1 MRSASLSCLALLS
14 ISAGLAVGEGPR
26 TIEFNRDVRPILS
39 DKCFACHGP
48 DKGRRK
54 GDLRLDVEKDA
65 KAERDGGRAIVPG
78 KPAESKLWQKVTAAN
93 EKERMPPAKF
103 VKSLTPR
110 EIETL
115 KLWIE
120 QGAKWQEH
128 WSLIA
133 PKRPALPKTANPAWA
148 RNAIDHF
155 VLARL
160 EEEKLKPAAEADRRT
175 LIRRLSFDLTGL
187 PPTPEEVEA
196 FVHDQTPTAYEKLVD
211 KMLSSKHFG
220 ERMAI
225 YWLDVVRFADTAG
238 YHSDNHRDITPYR
251 DYVIRAFNANKPF
264 DRFTTEQLAGDL
276 LPETTVEQRIASG
289 YNRLLQTT
297 EEGGAQAKEY
307 LAKYSADRVR
317 NTAVIW
323 LGVTMGCAECHDHK
337 FDPFT
342 QRDFYS
348 LAAFFADLQETAVGR
363 QQQTPVPDE
372 EYQAELKRIDGA
384 LAGARQRLQSTAPR
398 ATAFE
403 EWQRKLTEQVAKQGP
418 LWAPHKPEK
427 LVSKGGATLALL
439 DDLSVLASGKNP
451 AKDTYTITLR
461 TDLKRITGLRLE
473 ALTHASLPGQGLS
486 RGNGNFVLTGVEIE
500 AQGGNATA
508 PQRMRLS
515 AAAADHSQAG
525 HPVESLLKDNGP
537 GWAVEGHVKKENRQA
552 VFTFA
557 EPIAGG
563 AGTVITVRLK
573 HESPFPQHAIGCF
586 RMALTTADK
595 PGLNKEAMP
604 VEALKAL
611 QRDPE
616 KRSPAEKAALLAYY
630 RSVAPEF
637 AAQRKEIA
645 DWETERQNLQKSV
658 PTSLV
663 SMSVAPRP
671 IRILKRGN
679 WQDDSGEIVPP
690 NTPAALG
697 PLNINGRRASR
708 LDLARWMVAPENPLT
723 ARVFVNRLWKLTF
736 GQGIVR
742 TLDDFGS
749 QGTWPSHPDLLD
761 WLAVEFRES
770 GWDTKHI
777 LRLMLTSQTYRQSSR
792 LDESLRHVDPYNYLL
807 ARQGRFRLD
816 AEMVRDNALAISG
829 LLSPKVGGRSVK
841 PYQPDGYWDYLN
853 FPRRTYQKDTGDN
866 QYRRGLYTY
875 WQRTFLHPSLQA
887 FDAPS
892 REECTVER
900 PRSNTPL
907 QALVLLNDPTYVESA
922 RAFAERIVREG
933 GTDVPSRIQFGYR
946 RALSRPATAD
956 EVKLLHALYQHHR
969 KAYAADTKAAEA
981 LLKVGDR
988 PAPRDVELAEL
999 AAWTSVA
1006 RVVLNLHETIT
1017 RN

>member
-1 MRSASLSCLALLS
+1 MRRACLPLVCLFLGVSVVRAE
-14 ISAGLAVGEGPR
+14 APR
-26 TIEFNRDVRPILS
+26 TVEFNRDVRPILS

-54 GDLRLDVEKDA
+54 ADLRLDVEKEA
-65 KAERDGGRAIVPG
+65 KEKRDGGAAIVPG
-78 KPAESKLWQKVTAAN
+78 KLAESKLYQKITASN

-103 VKSLTPR
+103 VKSLSPR

-128 WSLIA
+128 WSQIA
-133 PKRPALPKTANPAWA
+133 PKRPTLPKIADKAWA

-187 PPTPEEVEA
+187 PPTPEEVDA
-196 FVHDQTPTAYEKLVD
+196 FVNDPSPTAYETLVD
-211 KMLSSKHFG
+211 RLLSSKHFG

-238 YHSDNHRDITPYR
+238 YHSDNHRDISPYR
-251 DYVIRAFNANKPF
+251 DYVIRSFNNNKPF
-264 DRFTTEQLAGDL
+264 DRFTIEQLAGDL
-276 LPETTVEQRIASG
+276 LPNATVEQRIASG

-323 LGVTMGCAECHDHK
+323 MGLTMGCCECHDHK
-337 FDPFT
+337 FDPLT

-363 QQQTPVPDE
+363 QQQTPVPDQ
-372 EYQAELKRIDGA
+372 EYEADTKRLDAAIAE
-384 LAGARQRLQSTAPR
+384 ARQKLATAPPN

-403 EWQRKLTEQVAKQGP
+403 EWQRKLKERLAKGGSVWTP
-418 LWAPHKPEK
+418 IKPEK
-427 LVSKGGATLALL
+427 LTSSGGATLSLL
-439 DDLSVLASGKNP
+439 DDLSVLSSGKNP
-451 AKDTYTITLR
+451 AKDTYTVTLH
-461 TDLKRITGLRLE
+461 TDLARITGIRLE
-473 ALTHASLPGQGLS
+473 AIPHTSLPGKGLS
-486 RGNGNFVLTGVEIE
+486 RGNGNYVLTGFEIDV
-500 AQGGNATA
+500 QTA
-508 PQRMRLS
+508 NDSKPKRVKLS
-515 AAAADHSQAG
+515 AAVADFSQAG
-525 HPVESLLKDNGP
+525 FPVESLLKDKGE
-537 GWAVEGHVKKENRQA
+537 GWAVDGNAKKENRQA

-563 AGTVITVRLK
+563 AGTVLTVRLK
-573 HESPFPQHAIGCF
+573 HNSIYPQHNIGCF
-586 RMALTTADK
+586 RLALTTAEK
-595 PGLNKEAMP
+595 PGLGKDAIP
-604 VEALKAL
+604 AAAVKAIQL
-611 QRDPE
+611 DPE
-616 KRSPAEKAALLAYY
+616 KRTQADKDAILAHY
-630 RSVAPEF
+630 RTEAPEF
-637 AAQRKEIA
+637 ETLRKEIA
-645 DWETERQNLQKSV
+645 NIEAERQNRTKSV

-663 SMSVAPRP
+663 SMAVAPRP

-679 WQDDSGEIVPP
+679 WQDDSGEIVQP
-690 NTPAALG
+690 NTPASLPALG
-697 PLNINGRRASR
+697 VSGRRATR
-708 LDLARWMVAPENPLT
+708 LDLAKWMVAADNPLP

-742 TLDDFGS
+742 SLDDFGS

-761 WLAVEFRES
+761 WLAVEYRES
-770 GWDTKHI
+770 GWDTKHM
-777 LRLMLTSQTYRQSSR
+777 LKLMLTSQTYRQSSR
-792 LDESLRHVDPYNYLL
+792 VDDALKQVDPYNYLL
-807 ARQGRFRLD
+807 ARQGRFRLE
-816 AEMVRDNALAISG
+816 AEMVRDNALAVSG
-829 LLSPKVGGRSVK
+829 LLSRRIGGKSVK

-853 FPRRTYQKDTGDN
+853 FPRRTWQKDLGDD

-922 RAFAERIVREG
+922 RAFAEKIVAEG
-933 GTDVPSRIQFGYR
+933 GTDAATRIQFTYR
-946 RALSRPATAD
+946 RALGRPASAA
-956 EVKLLHALYQHHR
+956 EVKLLDTLYQHH
-969 KAYAADTKAAEA
+969 KKQYATDAKAAEA
-981 LLKVGDR
+981 LLKVGDK
-988 PAPRDVELAEL
+988 PMPKEMDLAEL

>member
-1 MRSASLSCLALLS
+1 MRRPCLLLLFLLLPVSALRAE
-14 ISAGLAVGEGPR
+14 APR

-54 GDLRLDVEKDA
+54 ADLRLDIEKEA

-78 KPAESKLWQKVTAAN
+78 KSAESKLYTKVTASN

-115 KLWIE
+115 KLWVE

-128 WSLIA
+128 WSQIA
-133 PKRPALPKTANPAWA
+133 PKRPTLPKTSNPAWA
-148 RNAIDHF
+148 RSAIDHF

-160 EEEKLKPAAEADRRT
+160 DEEKLKPAPEADRRT

-187 PPTPEEVEA
+187 PPAAEDVEA
-196 FVHDQTPTAYEKLVD
+196 FVNDSSPTAYEKLVD
-211 KMLSSKHFG
+211 KLLSSKHFG

-238 YHSDNHRDITPYR
+238 YHSDNHRDISPYR
-251 DYVIRAFNANKPF
+251 DYVIKSFNKNKPF
-264 DRFTTEQLAGDL
+264 DRFTIEQLAGDL
-276 LPETTVEQRIASG
+276 LPEATIEQRIASG

-323 LGVTMGCAECHDHK
+323 LGLTMGCAECHDHK
-337 FDPFT
+337 FDPIT

-363 QQQTPVPDE
+363 QAQTPVPDE
-372 EYQAELKRIDGA
+372 EHEAAMKQMDTAIA
-384 LAGARQRLQSTAPR
+384 AARQKLDAAMPQGS
-398 ATAFE
+398 AFE
-403 EWQRKLTEQVAKQGP
+403 EWQRKLADRLAKSGTAWTP
-418 LWAPHKPEK
+418 IKPEK
-427 LVSKGGATLALL
+427 VTSSGGATLNLL
-439 DDLSVLASGKNP
+439 DDLSVLSSGKNP
-451 AKDTYTITLR
+451 AKDTYTATLR
-461 TDLKRITGLRLE
+461 TDLARITGIRLE
-473 ALTHASLPGQGLS
+473 ALQHSSLPGQGLS
-486 RGNGNFVLTGVEIE
+486 RGNGNFVLTGFEVE
-500 AQGGNATA
+500 AQTPNDKKPRRVKLRGAV
-508 PQRMRLS
+508 
-515 AAAADHSQAG
+515 ADFSQQG
-525 HPVESLLKDNGP
+525 FPVDSLLKDKGE
-537 GWAVEGHVKKENRQA
+537 GWAVEGHAKKDESRQA
-552 VFTFA
+552 VFLFA
-557 EPIAGG
+557 EPMPGG
-563 AGTVITVRLK
+563 AGTVLTVRLK
-573 HESPFPQHAIGCF
+573 HDSIYPQHNIGCF
-586 RMALTTADK
+586 RLALTTDDKPTLGKDAIPAAVVKAVRLDPTKRTQADK
-595 PGLNKEAMP
+595 D
-604 VEALKAL
+604 ALVAH
-611 QRDPE
+611 
-616 KRSPAEKAALLAYY
+616 Y
-630 RSVAPEF
+630 RTEAPEF
-637 AAQRKEIA
+637 DALRKEIA
-645 DWETERQNLQKSV
+645 RLEIERLARSKTV

-663 SMSVAPRP
+663 SMAVAPRP
-671 IRILKRGN
+671 IHILKRGN

-690 NTPAALG
+690 NTPASLPPVG
-697 PLNINGRRASR
+697 VNGRRPTR
-708 LDLARWMVAPENPLT
+708 LDLAKWMVAPENPLT
-723 ARVFVNRLWKLTF
+723 ARVFVNRLWKLAF

-742 TLDDFGS
+742 SLDDFGS

-761 WLAVEFRES
+761 WLAVEYRES
-770 GWDTKHI
+770 GWDTKHM
-777 LRLMLTSQTYRQSSR
+777 LKLMLTSQTYRQSSR
-792 LDESLRHVDPYNYLL
+792 ADESLKQVDPYNYLL
-807 ARQGRFRLD
+807 ARQGRFRFE
-816 AEMVRDNALAISG
+816 AEMVRDNALAVSG
-829 LLSPKVGGRSVK
+829 LLSRRIGGRSVK

-853 FPRRTYQKDTGDN
+853 FPRRTWQKDMGDD

-922 RAFAERIVREG
+922 RAFAEQIVREG
-933 GTDVPSRIQFGYR
+933 GADAAAKIQFAYR
-946 RALSRPATAD
+946 HAVSRPATPA
-956 EVKLLHALYQHHR
+956 EVNLLEKLYRHH
-969 KAYAADTKAAEA
+969 KKEYAADAKAAEA

-988 PAPRDVELAEL
+988 PMPKEMDLAEL

>member
-1 MRSASLSCLALLS
+1 MRRACLPLLVSLLVPVSSLHADS
-14 ISAGLAVGEGPR
+14 PR

-54 GDLRLDVEKDA
+54 ADLRLDVEKEA
-65 KAERDGGRAIVPG
+65 KETRDGGAAIVAG
-78 KPAESKLWQKVTAAN
+78 KPAESKLYQKITASN
-93 EKERMPPAKF
+93 EKQRMPPAKF
-103 VKSLTPR
+103 VKSLSPR

-128 WSLIA
+128 WSQIA
-133 PKRPALPKTANPAWA
+133 PKRPTLPKVADKAWA

-160 EEEKLKPAAEADRRT
+160 EEDKLKPAAEADRRT
-175 LIRRLSFDLTGL
+175 LIRRLTFDLTGL
-187 PPTPEEVEA
+187 PPTPEEVDA
-196 FVHDQTPTAYEKLVD
+196 FVNDMAPNAYEKVVD
-211 KMLSSKHFG
+211 RLLTSKHFG

-251 DYVIRAFNANKPF
+251 DYVIRSFNDNKRF
-264 DRFTTEQLAGDL
+264 DRFTIEQLAGDL
-276 LPETTVEQRIASG
+276 LPNATVEQRIASG

-323 LGVTMGCAECHDHK
+323 MGLTMGCCECHDHK
-337 FDPFT
+337 FDPLT

-363 QQQTPVPDE
+363 QAQTPVPDQ
-372 EYQAELKRIDGA
+372 EYEADMKRLDAAVAEVRQK
-384 LAGARQRLQSTAPR
+384 LATASPN

-403 EWQRKLTEQVAKQGP
+403 EWQRKLKERLAKGGSAWTP
-418 LWAPHKPEK
+418 IKPEK
-427 LVSKGGATLALL
+427 LTSSGGATLSLL
-439 DDLSVLASGKNP
+439 DDLAVLSSGKNS
-451 AKDTYTITLR
+451 AKDTYTVTLH
-461 TDLKRITGLRLE
+461 TDLARITGIRLE
-473 ALTHASLPGQGLS
+473 ALQHASLPGKGLS
-486 RGNGNFVLTGVEIE
+486 RGNGNYVLTGFDVEV
-500 AQGGNATA
+500 QTPNDKK
-508 PQRMRLS
+508 PKRVKLS
-515 AAAADHSQAG
+515 AAVADFSQSG
-525 HPVESLLKDNGP
+525 FPVESLLKDKGE
-537 GWAVEGHVKKENRQA
+537 GWAVDGHTKKENRQA

-557 EPIAGG
+557 EPISGG
-563 AGTVITVRLK
+563 AGTVLTIRMKQDSVY
-573 HESPFPQHAIGCF
+573 PQHNIGCF
-586 RMALTTADK
+586 RLALTTADK
-595 PGLNKEAMP
+595 PGLGKDAIP
-604 VEALKAL
+604 AAVVKAIQL
-611 QRDPE
+611 DPE
-616 KRSPAEKAALLAYY
+616 KRTQADKDALLSLY
-630 RSVAPEF
+630 RSEAQEF
-637 AAQRKEIA
+637 DTLRKEIA
-645 DWETERQNLQKSV
+645 KIEAERQNRSKAV

-663 SMSVAPRP
+663 SMAVAPRP

-679 WQDDSGEIVPP
+679 WQDDSGEIVQP
-690 NTPAALG
+690 NTPASLPALG
-697 PLNINGRRASR
+697 VSGRRATR
-708 LDLARWMVAPENPLT
+708 LDLAKWMVAVDNPLP
-723 ARVFVNRLWKLTF
+723 ARVFVNRLWKLAF

-749 QGTWPSHPDLLD
+749 QGTWPSHSDLLD
-761 WLAVEFRES
+761 WLAVEYRES
-770 GWDTKHI
+770 GWDTKHM
-777 LRLMLTSQTYRQSSR
+777 LKLMLMSQTYRQSSR
-792 LDESLRHVDPYNYLL
+792 VDDSLKQIDPYNYLL

-816 AEMVRDNALAISG
+816 AEMVRDNALAVGG
-829 LLSPKVGGRSVK
+829 LLSKRIGGKSVK

-853 FPRRTYQKDTGDN
+853 FPRRTWQKDTGDD

-907 QALVLLNDPTYVESA
+907 QALVLLNDPTYVEAA
-922 RAFAERIVREG
+922 RAFAEKIVADG
-933 GTDVPSRIQFGYR
+933 GADAAARIQFTYR
-946 RALSRPATAD
+946 RALGRPASAN
-956 EVKLLHALYQHHR
+956 EVKLLDALYQHH
-969 KAYAADTKAAEA
+969 KKEYAADAKAAEA
-981 LLKVGDR
+981 LLKVGDK
-988 PAPRDVELAEL
+988 PMPKEMDLAEL